1 MEATIARARSQ
12 VVIVGAGPSA
22 AVAALRL
29 VRAGLTVTC
38 FEQGGW
44 PDRSTFGG
52 DTPAGELI
60 GLKQWSGSPGVR
72 GGAADYPID
81 DSASDMKALN
91 YNGVGGGT
99 VLYNA
104 QWPRMLPGDFRV
116 RSADGVAADWPLDY
130 EQLQPFYQETDRQFG
145 VSGLGGNPAYP
156 DGDDPPLPALPIGPL
171 GLAVARAQARLGWHW
186 WPDANAILSAPRD
199 GRHACVQ
206 RGTCGRG
213 CDEGAKASAD
223 LTHWPQFADLGG
235 DLVTRATVRRIL
247 VDATDR
253 ATGVEWVD
261 ADGQVHQHDADV
273 VLCAANGIGTPRL
286 LLASATVSQPDGLAN
301 DCGLVGRG
309 LMLHPMSLVQG
320 TLPDSAPWHGHNG
333 GIINSLQFYASDASR
348 GFVRGARWALTGG
361 GQPLAVALG
370 HTGEWGSGHHQRIR
384 DQVGRRLQWVLL
396 AEDLPEDGN
405 RVTLAAESDGA
416 GLAGAVVDYRVGENT
431 TRLLAW
437 HAERASESLTEAGV
451 VDIGVVQARANGHFM
466 GTARMGV
473 DPATSVCDRW
483 GFTHRIRNLGIID
496 GSVFPTASGMNP
508 TSTIAALALRTA
520 EHLITER
527 GLPAP
532 EPRPLKA
539 SRPAATLLPLA
550 AHRAEIVGLTVKER
564 IVLERVG
571 DVLIPGSA
579 GMPSA
584 GDAGVGRELLDALL
598 RARPDL
604 LEPLRSA
611 LAVVPAETL
620 TVQGLRDLGRSTFAS
635 LTLAVAGAYYLSPNV
650 RDLLDCHNE
659 RGRPLETGAFPA
671 YISEG
676 LLDHLVG

>member
-1 MEATIARARSQ
+1 M
-12 VVIVGAGPSA
+12 IVGAGPSA

-29 VRAGLTVTC
+29 AQAGLEVTC

-72 GGAADYPID
+72 GGVADYPID
-81 DSASDMKALN
+81 DTASDMKALN
-91 YNGVGGGT
+91 YNGVGGGS

-104 QWPRMLPGDFRV
+104 QWPRMLPSDFRV
-116 RSADGVAADWPLDY
+116 FSNEGVAADWPLTY
-130 EQLQPFYQETDRQFG
+130 EELQPFYDETDRQFG

-156 DGDDPPLPALPIGPL
+156 DGEEPPLPALPIGPL

-186 WPDANAILSAPRD
+186 WPDTNAILSAPRD

-223 LTHWPQFADLGG
+223 LTHWPRFAGLGG
-235 DLVTRATVRRIL
+235 TLVTRATVRRIL
-247 VDATDR
+247 VDANDR

-261 ADGQVHQHDADV
+261 GDGGMHGHDADV

-286 LLASATVSQPDGLAN
+286 LLASATGAHPDGLAN

-320 TLPDSAPWHGHNG
+320 TLPGVTPWHGHNG
-333 GIINSLQFYASDASR
+333 GIINSLQFYATDASR

-370 HTGEWGSGHHQRIR
+370 HTGEWGPGHHRRIR
-384 DQVGRRLQWVLL
+384 EQVGRRLQWVLL
-396 AEDLPEDGN
+396 AEDLPEEEN
-405 RVTLAAESDGA
+405 RVILGAESDGA
-416 GLAGAVVDYRVGENT
+416 GLAGVVVTYRTSANT
-431 TRLLAW
+431 ERLLAW
-437 HAERASESLTEAGV
+437 HAQRAIESLNAAGA

-466 GTARMGV
+466 GTARMGL

-483 GFTHRIRNLGIID
+483 GFTHRISNLGIID

-508 TSTIAALALRTA
+508 TSTISALALRTA
-520 EHLITER
+520 QHLIDER
-527 GLPAP
+527 GLPA
-532 EPRPLKA
+532 
-539 SRPAATLLPLA
+539 SRPSTVRTSDAQSMTPLRLA
-550 AHRAEIVGLTVKER
+550 PAPVEAFTPA
-564 IVLERVG
+564 ERVALNGAG
-571 DVLIPGSA
+571 DVLIPGGD

-584 GDAGVGRELLDALL
+584 SEAGLGSDLLDALL

-604 LEPLRSA
+604 GAPLHEA
-611 LAVVPAETL
+611 LSRIPAEPFSP
-620 TVQGLRDLGRSTFAS
+620 QALRDLGRPTFA
-635 LTLAVAGAYYLSPNV
+635 TLALVVAGAYYLSSQV
-650 RDLLDCHNE
+650 RDLLDWHSE
-659 RGRPLETGAFPA
+659 RGRPLETGAFPE
-671 YISEG
+671 YIAEG